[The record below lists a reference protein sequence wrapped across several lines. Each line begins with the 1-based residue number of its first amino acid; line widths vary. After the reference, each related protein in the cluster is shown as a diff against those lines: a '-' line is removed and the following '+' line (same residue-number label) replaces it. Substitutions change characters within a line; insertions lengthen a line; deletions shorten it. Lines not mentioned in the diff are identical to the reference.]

1 MTISIIIFA
10 VSLIV
15 VFGILVRS
23 ARQIQS
29 GKRQLQADFTP
40 DISFRKIEKY
50 VLYYTKDIVQVTV
63 VTVVKYSMITALK
76 TKKILKDKWP
86 KIHNSVKKVFKK
98 REAGEKP
105 SFIQKAILESKT
117 KIRRIKDKVKKD
129 HGEKLD
135 I

>member
-15 VFGILVRS
+15 VFWVLVRS
-23 ARQIQS
+23 ARQIS
-29 GKRQLQADFTP
+29 TGKRQLKADFTP

-50 VLYYTKDIVQVTV
+50 VLYYTKNIVQVTV

-76 TKKILKDKWP
+76 TKKVLKDKWP
-86 KIHNSVKKVFKK
+86 SIHNSVKKVFKK

-129 HGEKLD
+129 HQ
-135 I
+135 